1 MLIYENIFLTSSP
14 NGTVLPITTITASVI
29 NPAKIAN
36 KIHSTFSLYGLGV
49 LILSEVPER
58 IFFAIVY

>member
-1 MLIYENIFLTSSP
+1 MIYKHEKVMLFRA
-14 NGTVLPITTITASVI
+14 VSVVV
-29 NPAKIAN
+29 
-36 KIHSTFSLYGLGV
+36 LYGLGV